1 MGDFW
6 KALTA
11 LMKVKTIVTL
21 LIVIIFCVL
30 ALRGEVTAENVMTV
44 VTVVISFYFGIQ
56 SAKDKD

>member
-1 MGDFW
+1 
-6 KALTA
+6 
-11 LMKVKTIVTL
+11 MKVKTIVTL